1 MIMSI
6 FLSIFIV
13 FEIYFGWLAA
23 SSAMNETH
31 FNHKILIFVGFI
43 IEMSEGIYR
52 IQYWKE
58 WQNDLDNKKT
68 ISPELL
74 QHPLFEQMNIM
85 VEGESMMAQ
94 IPDIDHILNATISS
108 EL

>member
-1 MIMSI
+1 MTKTSYYQMKNYTRLTMIMSI

-13 FEIYFGWLAA
+13 FEIFFGWLAA
-23 SSAMNETH
+23 SSAMNEIN

-58 WQNDLDNKKT
+58 
-68 ISPELL
+68 
-74 QHPLFEQMNIM
+74 
-85 VEGESMMAQ
+85 
-94 IPDIDHILNATISS
+94 
-108 EL
+108 